1 MVSFM
6 LQSKISE
13 VYPPMFTFCQVYW
26 ERERRRKKKKK
37 KKKKPT
43 YKLYVQKM
51 LETLC
56 F

>member
-37 KKKKPT
+37 KKPT